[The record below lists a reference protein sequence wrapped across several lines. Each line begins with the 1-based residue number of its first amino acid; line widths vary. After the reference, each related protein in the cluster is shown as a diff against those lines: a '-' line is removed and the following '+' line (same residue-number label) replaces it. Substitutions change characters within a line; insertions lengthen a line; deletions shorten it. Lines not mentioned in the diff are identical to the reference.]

1 MVKVLGEFQ
10 KDGNR
15 ARGHLGKKECQPT
28 WRQQVF
34 SVRPL
39 YCGEIENQEII
50 RASLSQYCEWTF
62 NVLFARYWC
71 GLIFLQYYVSLCLII
86 TSVGVWGYLRFVGVC
101 MLFCV
106 CSLWEFMFGVLWQCV
121 CVFFGVH
128 VFLSL
133 KCLRMC
139 VLYIV
144 STRVYAVFNCVC
156 IIRSSVCSVYVSYA
170 AEARGRR
177 MLAANYNRGAAF
189 SLFIIFVIS
198 FYWSLCW
205 CCWCLPN
212 SMPFLHWGFGGS
224 SSFSFTL
231 VCLLSLGTSCTSS
244 LHNWYRVAL
253 ILKLLQGW
261 PRGR

>member
-1 MVKVLGEFQ
+1 
-10 KDGNR
+10 
-15 ARGHLGKKECQPT
+15 
-28 WRQQVF
+28 
-34 SVRPL
+34 
-39 YCGEIENQEII
+39 
-50 RASLSQYCEWTF
+50 
-62 NVLFARYWC
+62 
-71 GLIFLQYYVSLCLII
+71 
-86 TSVGVWGYLRFVGVC
+86 
-101 MLFCV
+101 
-106 CSLWEFMFGVLWQCV
+106 
-121 CVFFGVH
+121 
-128 VFLSL
+128 
-133 KCLRMC
+133 MC
-139 VLYIV
+139 VLCIV
-144 STRVYAVFNCVC
+144 STTVYAVFNCVC

-205 CCWCLPN
+205 CLPN

-253 ILKLLQGW
+253 ILKQLQGW
-261 PRGR
+261 PRGRQWTLMQGVPCLKDLLPAYYHVSDIHLTYLLHHCRIKRYIPLWIPPYHSFLKDAGRKRFFCKVWISS